1 MKVLNKGQDSQYDV
15 LYWSLDYN
23 CHRSEISLLCTAGIP
38 ALKRMADPGAQ
49 QIIFFVNNR
58 N

>member
-23 CHRSEISLLCTAGIP
+23 FHRSEISLLCTAGSP
-38 ALKRMADPGAQ
+38 ALKRMAAQ
-49 QIIFFVNNR
+49 QNIFFVNNR